1 MRALLIV
8 LAVSLLA
15 TSALLAEGLSFER
28 LEQSS
33 TWNDPEVS
41 EQREE
46 LRIPGLTKSETVQ
59 LYRWLYRLDKDIDEL
74 SMAVHKDKIALKK
87 RKEGTNVYSDVLVHD
102 RSFTN
107 EWRLKD
113 YIQNTFKAHI
123 VVLEPLLKK
132 LHTVSEGFE
141 IDGKK
146 QPYTCL
152 IDSVEKLTEDIGT
165 DAGTPQWDKLER
177 ALKKLEGSKPYIL
190 MYAKNRCSVIK
201 RTLKRQ
207 FPAFAAVE
215 EQEAKLLEAPK
226 AIQSPEERNA
236 FTWMLRA
243 LADVKAI
250 EKQAEVDSKYEYRL
264 AENEVIIHDKSGYN
278 EWFLKPFGQ
287 RAVNAFVC
295 ALDDHFENFDRQSG
309 ESYYEAAIDKVKKL
323 TRSLK
328 MDGGRAN
335 QKNQDKAFAN
345 LISRAKLAAEAMK
358 AAIERRSTGKVT
370 RLSDS
375 GEAST
380 AEQAITAL
388 AYYVGN

>member
-1 MRALLIV
+1 MRVSLIV
-8 LAVSLLA
+8 LVVSVLA
-15 TSALLAEGLSFER
+15 TSTLLAEGLSFDN

-33 TWNDPEVS
+33 SWNDPEVS

-74 SMAVHKDKIALKK
+74 TMAVHKDRLALNERKK
-87 RKEGTNVYSDVLVHD
+87 GHNVYSDVLVHD

-123 VVLEPLLKK
+123 MVLEPLLEK
-132 LHTVSEGFE
+132 LHTVSEGYT

-146 QPYTCL
+146 EPYTRL
-152 IDSVEKLTEDIGT
+152 IDSVEKLTEDIGV
-165 DAGTPQWDKLER
+165 DRGTAQWHMLER
-177 ALKKLEGSKPYIL
+177 ALKRLEGGKPYIL
-190 MYAKNRCSVIK
+190 MYAKNRCSAIK

-207 FPAFAAVE
+207 FPAFASVE
-215 EQEAKLLEAPK
+215 EQEAKLLAAPK

-236 FTWMLRA
+236 FIWMLRA

-250 EKQAEVDSKYEYRL
+250 EQQAQVDSKYEYRL

-278 EWFLKPFGQ
+278 EWFLKPFGR
-287 RAVNAFVC
+287 RAIKAFDC
-295 ALDDHFENFDRQSG
+295 ALEDHFENFDRQSG
-309 ESYYEAAIDKVKKL
+309 ESYYEAAIDKMNKL

-335 QKNQDKAFAN
+335 QKHQDTAFSN

-370 RLSDS
+370 D
-375 GEAST
+375 
-380 AEQAITAL
+380 
-388 AYYVGN
+388 